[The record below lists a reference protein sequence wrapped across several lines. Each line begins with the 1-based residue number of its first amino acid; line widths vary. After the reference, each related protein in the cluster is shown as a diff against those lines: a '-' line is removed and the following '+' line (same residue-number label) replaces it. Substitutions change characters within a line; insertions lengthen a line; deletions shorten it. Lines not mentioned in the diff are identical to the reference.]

1 MKYSFKYK
9 LFGNKV
15 QMFSERRMG
24 VVVEKEPHV
33 VCVYGTDSQHQ
44 KILCAIPLC
53 PPKFLKGQEYVIEFC
68 ENDLARISVSD
79 IRIVINFKE
88 HTCKINKNAKCYGSE
103 HWGLNVQAEWSEP

>member
-9 LFGNKV
+9 LFGSKV

-44 KILCAIPLC
+44 KIL
-53 PPKFLKGQEYVIEFC
+53 
-68 ENDLARISVSD
+68 
-79 IRIVINFKE
+79 
-88 HTCKINKNAKCYGSE
+88 
-103 HWGLNVQAEWSEP
+103 